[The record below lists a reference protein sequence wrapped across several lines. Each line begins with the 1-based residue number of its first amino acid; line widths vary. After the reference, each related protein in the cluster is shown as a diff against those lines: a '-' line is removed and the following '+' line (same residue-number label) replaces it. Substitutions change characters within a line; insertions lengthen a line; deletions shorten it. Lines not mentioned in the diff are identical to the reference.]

1 MTQTNE
7 ELKTKLYKIMSKD
20 LVLSAK
26 THIEVMNAINEIMSL
41 IPQHEQLEVEIVSL
55 TKFTENSRDNFFILF
70 KNSSFECSDYFK
82 TKQEAL
88 DFCKRFNL
96 KVTNEPEGKGKDMSG
111 ISNDRKFT
119 KFKIGERVIGENISG
134 DIVKL
139 TVGGYMDQPPI
150 PLADWKYQF
159 FDKGNEED
167 GWYDDRNFRE
177 MTGIELLE
185 VLAEQST

>member
-1 MTQTNE
+1 
-7 ELKTKLYKIMSKD
+7 
-20 LVLSAK
+20 
-26 THIEVMNAINEIMSL
+26 MNNNI
-41 IPQHEQLEVEIVSL
+41 
-55 TKFTENSRDNFFILF
+55 T
-70 KNSSFECSDYFK
+70 
-82 TKQEAL
+82 
-88 DFCKRFNL
+88 
-96 KVTNEPEGKGKDMSG
+96 EGKGKDMSG

-177 MTGIELLE
+177 MTGIEILE
-185 VLAEQST
+185 ELAEENK

>member
-1 MTQTNE
+1 
-7 ELKTKLYKIMSKD
+7 
-20 LVLSAK
+20 
-26 THIEVMNAINEIMSL
+26 MNNNI
-41 IPQHEQLEVEIVSL
+41 
-55 TKFTENSRDNFFILF
+55 T
-70 KNSSFECSDYFK
+70 
-82 TKQEAL
+82 
-88 DFCKRFNL
+88 
-96 KVTNEPEGKGKDMSG
+96 EGKGKDMSG

-119 KFKIGERVIGENISG
+119 KFKIGERVIGENVSG

-159 FDKGNEED
+159 FDYGNEED

-185 VLAEQST
+185 ELAEQST

>member
-1 MTQTNE
+1 
-7 ELKTKLYKIMSKD
+7 
-20 LVLSAK
+20 
-26 THIEVMNAINEIMSL
+26 
-41 IPQHEQLEVEIVSL
+41 
-55 TKFTENSRDNFFILF
+55 
-70 KNSSFECSDYFK
+70 
-82 TKQEAL
+82 
-88 DFCKRFNL
+88 
-96 KVTNEPEGKGKDMSG
+96 MSG

-119 KFKIGERVIGENISG
+119 KFKIGERVIGENMSG

-150 PLADWKYQF
+150 PFADWKYQF

-185 VLAEQST
+185 ELAEQST

>member
-1 MTQTNE
+1 MTEQEKEFLEGINSILYDNTPSFIDYQKRR
-7 ELKTKLYKIMSKD
+7 ELSEMILD
-20 LVLSAK
+20 LNKRLF
-26 THIEVMNAINEIMSL
+26 
-41 IPQHEQLEVEIVSL
+41 PQI
-55 TKFTENSRDNFFILF
+55 
-70 KNSSFECSDYFK
+70 
-82 TKQEAL
+82 
-88 DFCKRFNL
+88 
-96 KVTNEPEGKGKDMSG
+96 TNEPEGKGKDMSG

-119 KFKIGERVIGENISG
+119 KFKIGERVIGENMSG

-185 VLAEQST
+185 ELAEQST

>member
-7 ELKTKLYKIMSKD
+7 DLKTKLYKIMSKD

-26 THIEVMNAINEIMSL
+26 THIEVMNAIDEIMSL
-41 IPQHEQLEVEIVSL
+41 IPQPEQLQVEIL
-55 TKFTENSRDNFFILF
+55 SRANII
-70 KNSSFECSDYFK
+70 
-82 TKQEAL
+82 
-88 DFCKRFNL
+88 
-96 KVTNEPEGKGKDMSG
+96 EGKGKDMSG

-119 KFKIGERVIGENISG
+119 KFKIGERVIGENMSG

-150 PLADWKYQF
+150 PFADWKYQF

-185 VLAEQST
+185 ELAEQST

>member
-7 ELKTKLYKIMSKD
+7 DLKTKLYKIMSKD

-26 THIEVMNAINEIMSL
+26 THIEVMNAIDEIMSL
-41 IPQHEQLEVEIVSL
+41 IPQPEQLQVEIL
-55 TKFTENSRDNFFILF
+55 SRANII
-70 KNSSFECSDYFK
+70 
-82 TKQEAL
+82 
-88 DFCKRFNL
+88 
-96 KVTNEPEGKGKDMSG
+96 EGNGKDMSG

-119 KFKIGERVIGENISG
+119 KFKIGERVIGENMSG

-150 PLADWKYQF
+150 PFADWKYQF

-185 VLAEQST
+185 ELAEQST

>member
-7 ELKTKLYKIMSKD
+7 DLKTKLYKIMSKD

-26 THIEVMNAINEIMSL
+26 THIEVMNAIDEIMSL
-41 IPQHEQLEVEIVSL
+41 IPQPEQLQVEIL
-55 TKFTENSRDNFFILF
+55 SRANII
-70 KNSSFECSDYFK
+70 
-82 TKQEAL
+82 
-88 DFCKRFNL
+88 
-96 KVTNEPEGKGKDMSG
+96 EGKGKDMSG

-119 KFKIGERVIGENISG
+119 KFKIGERVIGENMSG

-185 VLAEQST
+185 ELAEQST

>member
-1 MTQTNE
+1 
-7 ELKTKLYKIMSKD
+7 MSKIFDDYNNLPLEIRNICHPVFIKTQITD
-20 LVLSAK
+20 LLIEKRRLKKAYKLHLRELNSHLKNCEDALSEYEGRSK
-26 THIEVMNAINEIMSL
+26 PYNNII
-41 IPQHEQLEVEIVSL
+41 
-55 TKFTENSRDNFFILF
+55 
-70 KNSSFECSDYFK
+70 
-82 TKQEAL
+82 
-88 DFCKRFNL
+88 
-96 KVTNEPEGKGKDMSG
+96 EGKGKDMSG

-119 KFKIGERVIGENISG
+119 KFKIGERVIGENMSG

-150 PLADWKYQF
+150 PFADWKYQF

-185 VLAEQST
+185 ELSEELRFWRGTINITEGEQ